1 MADVCC
7 FNKIVLY
14 SENIA
19 RIISVVTFQGIR
31 YKDIYLIDP
40 SICGRFLCN
49 FDSQAHH
56 MRRKDLYAKTT
67 NCYKKA
73 QSYSLLY
80 MIL

>member
-56 MRRKDLYAKTT
+56 MVRKDHMQKQPIVTKRVKPTHCLT
-67 NCYKKA
+67 
-73 QSYSLLY
+73 
-80 MIL
+80 